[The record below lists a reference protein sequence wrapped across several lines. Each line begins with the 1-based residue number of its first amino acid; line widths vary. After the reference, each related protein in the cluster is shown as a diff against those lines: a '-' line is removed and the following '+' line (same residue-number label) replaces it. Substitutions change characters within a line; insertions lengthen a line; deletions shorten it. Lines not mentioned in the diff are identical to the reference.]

1 MKKTPLI
8 LEELLFWLRGRF
20 SLTEEEKV
28 WMLLVLILCWIGLAG
43 RYFYL
48 TKPASQ
54 PIEEVRRL

>member
-8 LEELLFWLRGRF
+8 LEELLIWLRGRF
-20 SLTEEEKV
+20 SLTDEEKV
-28 WMLLVLILCWIGLAG
+28 WILLVLILCWIGLAG

-48 TKPASQ
+48 TKSLPQ